1 VVGLY
6 DSKGAGGPL
15 HLDLA
20 SASQPE
26 EVVDVYSQRRSSAT
40 LKLLPDEYMQ
50 AMLDHLGT
58 LDFADLAA
66 AGDPPPDGPAVR
78 GWVYVDDDGVRRT
91 FVVPAEGA
99 TARQLQAF
107 VDMKLAISQ
116 LYNHVA
122 GLQHVSN
129 PQGAAIFRDKQQ

>member
-1 VVGLY
+1 MVGLY
-6 DSKGAGGPL
+6 DSKGANGPV

-20 SASQPE
+20 NASEPE
-26 EVVDVYSQRRSSAT
+26 LVEVYSQRRSNAA

-50 AMLDHLGT
+50 AMVDHLDT
-58 LDFADLAA
+58 LAFAELAS
-66 AGDPPPDGPAVR
+66 AGDPPPDGAAVR
-78 GWVYVDDDGVRRT
+78 GWVYVDDDGLRRT
-91 FVVPAEGA
+91 FVVPTDGA